1 MSVLF
6 ENGSYR
12 LRLTQAGRRI
22 DLNGD
27 VSLSLLSALDTT
39 AGVDE
44 TLEIL
49 EPQVRDDGTIVV
61 ERRSTLWERA
71 WLEVRCLERAVEVH
85 TCVRGRGDLAT
96 VRLLGGVSALAGG
109 APLGRMVS
117 GTRLPTLFSPNPEDG
132 AAPFRPA
139 GEGAVTGVLGE
150 GEPGR
155 ARWLFTPA
163 PLYWALGPAGAGGG
177 RGLSPGGGERWLDV
191 GLAAPAAELRFPEV
205 AWEAAAQG
213 FSLRLEYD
221 GRTAAAG
228 EFRAP
233 ALLLTPG
240 VEDVWRGLRRHR
252 DDLAA
257 RGCAP
262 APAERETPDW
272 WRRPIFCGWGA
283 QCYLETGMPGTL
295 ARDFATQANYDGF
308 LARLAEHGLVP
319 GTVVLD
325 DKWQLTYGCNE
336 PDPAKWPD
344 LRRWIAERHDAGQK
358 VLLWW
363 KAWDPEGLPPEL
375 CIRNADG
382 KSVAMDPAAAR
393 EELRRSVRSML
404 VDLDADGFKVD
415 FTARTPAGRGLE
427 STAGSWGIALLHEL
441 LGTFY
446 AAAKEAKPDALV
458 ITHTPHPAFVD
469 VTDMIRLNDVVGGVD
484 LVEQMEFRAAVVRA
498 ACPELPID
506 TDDWRVPDKASWRA
520 FLERKPEIGVASL
533 YYASHLDA
541 TGEELD
547 EDDYAA
553 LRRVWASARRL
564 DGARP
569 GAQAPALPAPEREK

>member
-1 MSVLF
+1 VSLLF
-6 ENGSYR
+6 ENGAYR

-22 DLNGD
+22 DVDGD

-71 WLEVRCLERAVEVH
+71 WLELRCLDRAVELH
-85 TCVRGRGDLAT
+85 TCVRGRADLAT

-132 AAPFRPA
+132 AAPFRPV

-163 PLYWALGPAGAGGG
+163 PLYWALGDC
-177 RGLSPGGGERWLDV
+177 ERWVDV
-191 GLAAPAAELRFPEV
+191 GVAARAAELRFPEV

-221 GRTAAAG
+221 GRTHVDG

-233 ALLLTPG
+233 VLLLTPG

-283 QCYLETGMPGTL
+283 QCHLETGMPGTL
-295 ARDFATQANYDGF
+295 ARDFATQASYDGF

-325 DKWQLTYGCNE
+325 DKWQLTYGRNE

-344 LRRWIAERHDAGQK
+344 LRRWISDRHDAGQK

-382 KSVAMDPAAAR
+382 KPVAIDPAAAR
-393 EELRRSVRSML
+393 EELRRSVRAML

-427 STAGSWGIALLHEL
+427 STAASWGIALLHEL

-446 AAAKEAKPDALV
+446 AAAKEAKQDALV

-520 FLERKPEIGVASL
+520 FLERKPEIGVPSL

-553 LRRVWASARRL
+553 LRRVWATS
-564 DGARP
+564 
-569 GAQAPALPAPEREK
+569 